1 MRIIVH
7 AHVSPEI
14 VQDVSVNP
22 PSSFQPSLTQTL
34 VETASNGVAYLHE
47 GLSEVEKKVVE
58 QLYGSGAVQVII
70 VLCTMY

>member
-1 MRIIVH
+1 MHMYPLKLCKMSLSTI
-7 AHVSPEI
+7 
-14 VQDVSVNP
+14 P
-22 PSSFQPSLTQTL
+22 PSFPPSLTQTL